1 MKGILLTAVTAIG
14 AVLLPG
20 SAAAQWN
27 GDQQTIVVN
36 VSSLD
41 LSTGAGIDLMVYRLR
56 SAIDRMCDDDRD
68 CRDEAWES
76 ADWQAARAISRDRW
90 RKRVAM
96 ERQADWARYG
106 PPRRGFAPPPPRQ
119 AFAPPPPPRLPYP
132 ADILRVT
139 KVTDI
144 TTTVTKRTR
153 FIIEYRNT
161 PPGDRWRPN

>member
-1 MKGILLTAVTAIG
+1 MKGILLTAVAAVG
-14 AVLLPG
+14 AFLLPG
-20 SAAAQWN
+20 SASAQWDR
-27 GDQQTIVVN
+27 DQQTIVVN
-36 VSSLD
+36 VASLD

-56 SAIDRMCDDDRD
+56 SAIDQMCDDDRD

-96 ERQADWARYG
+96 ERQADWQRYG
-106 PPRRGFAPPPPRQ
+106 PPSHRGFAIAPRRGFA
-119 AFAPPPPPRLPYP
+119 PPPPRLPYP

-139 KVTDI
+139 KVTDV

-153 FIIEYRNT
+153 FIIEYRDT
-161 PPGDRWRPN
+161 PPQYRWRPN

>member
-1 MKGILLTAVTAIG
+1 MKGILLTATAVAG
-14 AVLLPG
+14 AFLLPG
-20 SAAAQWN
+20 SAAAVQWDR
-27 GDQQTIVVN
+27 DQQTIVVN

-56 SAIDRMCDDDRD
+56 SAIDRLCDSDRD

-96 ERQADWARYG
+96 ERQADWDRYG
-106 PPRRGFAPPPPRQ
+106 LPRRRGFAPPLRQ
-119 AFAPPPPPRLPYP
+119 GFASPLPRLPYP

-139 KVTDI
+139 KVTDV

-153 FIIEYRNT
+153 FIIEYRDT
-161 PPGDRWRPN
+161 PPQYRWRPN

>member
-1 MKGILLTAVTAIG
+1 MKGILLTAAAGVL
-14 AVLLPG
+14 LLPG
-20 SAAAQWN
+20 SAAAQWDR
-27 GDQQTIVVN
+27 DQQTIVVN

-56 SAIDRMCDDDRD
+56 AAIDRLCDDDRD
-68 CRDEAWES
+68 CRDEAWDS

-96 ERQADWARYG
+96 EREADWRRYG
-106 PPRRGFAPPPPRQ
+106 PPRRSFAPGPGV
-119 AFAPPPPPRLPYP
+119 APPLPRLPYP

-139 KVTDI
+139 RVTDV

-153 FIIEYRNT
+153 FVIDYRDT
-161 PPGDRWRPN
+161 PPDDRWRRQ

>member
-1 MKGILLTAVTAIG
+1 MKGILLTAAAVAG
-14 AVLLPG
+14 AFLLPG
-20 SAAAQWN
+20 SAAAQWDR
-27 GDQQTIVVN
+27 DQQTIVVN

-56 SAIDRMCDDDRD
+56 SGIDRLCGDDRD

-96 ERQADWARYG
+96 ERQADWRRYG
-106 PPRRGFAPPPPRQ
+106 PPPRRGFAPPPRQ
-119 AFAPPPPPRLPYP
+119 GFAPPSPRLPYP

-139 KVTDI
+139 KVTDV

-153 FIIEYRNT
+153 FIIEYRDT